1 VAVWAW
7 FWQFWLSCFCWAK
20 FEGLVTANENPVH
33 GGSDVTTE
41 NDQSGCR
48 LAVERHAQLPV
59 IDRAKVKRT
68 WMKPAKHAPTP
79 APRVDASVKLVPGQ
93 QAEPARSLEEYFCR
107 HVGGEQQR
115 KTKQTI

>member
-1 VAVWAW
+1 MKTLFTAEAMSRLRTTRAAAAW
-7 FWQFWLSCFCWAK
+7 RWSGTRNSLESIARRLSA
-20 FEGLVTANENPVH
+20 
-33 GGSDVTTE
+33 S
-41 NDQSGCR
+41 
-48 LAVERHAQLPV
+48 
-59 IDRAKVKRT
+59 

-79 APRVDASVKLVPGQ
+79 ALRVDASVKLVPGQ